1 MFSHFNHAHLKVT
14 GNNSNASFGLLT
26 LACDELSFVN
36 SELCTILNQSYPWEY
51 YAAWVASK
59 SFNSFTIDPV
69 RCPKGILKPAT

>member
-36 SELCTILNQSYPWEY
+36 SELCTILYHSYLWEY
-51 YAAWVASK
+51 YAAWVVSK
-59 SFNSFTIDPV
+59 SLHSFTIDPV
-69 RCPKGILKPAT
+69 RCPKGILNLGT